1 MSFSFSSNDD
11 TFDWILADST
21 PTPNT
26 GPEQAWSGTKA
37 SVVSVIPLSTHHDI
51 LSPQFIFAEASLKS
65 PGQRARLVSPVYEA
79 GLSAGP
85 ACLQV
90 RVLMLGADVGSLSV
104 GQTPETDYSEES
116 ILRTITGNYGEKWQE
131 FLVDLTVTE
140 TSFQL
145 FLEAVIG
152 PSYLG
157 DIAVDDIQLL
167 TKEKCEKVKRL
178 RHYT

>member
-79 GLSAGP
+79 EVSKG
-85 ACLQV
+85 ACL
-90 RVLMLGADVGSLSV
+90 RLRATMFGADVGA
-104 GQTPETDYSEES
+104 
-116 ILRTITGNYGEKWQE
+116 LRGEY
-131 FLVDLTVTE
+131 F
-140 TSFQL
+140 
-145 FLEAVIG
+145 A
-152 PSYLG
+152 
-157 DIAVDDIQLL
+157 
-167 TKEKCEKVKRL
+167 
-178 RHYT
+178 

>member
-1 MSFSFSSNDD
+1 MKLCFKD
-11 TFDWILADST
+11 
-21 PTPNT
+21 
-26 GPEQAWSGTKA
+26 
-37 SVVSVIPLSTHHDI
+37 

-65 PGQRARLVSPVYEA
+65 PGQRARLVSPVYDA
-79 GLSAGP
+79 GLSDS
-85 ACLQV
+85 ACLPV
-90 RVLMLGADVGSLSV
+90 RVLMAGADVGSLIV
-104 GQTPETDYSEES
+104 GQTQETDDSEEN
-116 ILRTITGNYGEKWQE
+116 ILGTITGNYGEKWQE

-167 TKEKCEKVKRL
+167 KKEKCDKVR
-178 RHYT
+178 

>member
-1 MSFSFSSNDD
+1 MNLCIKDLSS
-11 TFDWILADST
+11 
-21 PTPNT
+21 
-26 GPEQAWSGTKA
+26 
-37 SVVSVIPLSTHHDI
+37 
-51 LSPQFIFAEASLKS
+51 QFIFAEASLKS
-65 PGQRARLVSPVYEA
+65 PGQRARLVSPVYDA
-79 GLSAGP
+79 GLSDGP
-85 ACLQV
+85 ACLKV

-104 GQTPETDYSEES
+104 GQTPETDDTEEN
-116 ILRTITGNYGEKWQE
+116 ILGTITGNYGEKWQE

-167 TKEKCEKVKRL
+167 KKEKCDKVR
-178 RHYT
+178 

>member
-1 MSFSFSSNDD
+1 
-11 TFDWILADST
+11 
-21 PTPNT
+21 
-26 GPEQAWSGTKA
+26 
-37 SVVSVIPLSTHHDI
+37 
-51 LSPQFIFAEASLKS
+51 
-65 PGQRARLVSPVYEA
+65 
-79 GLSAGP
+79 
-85 ACLQV
+85 
-90 RVLMLGADVGSLSV
+90 MLGADVGSLSV

-116 ILRTITGNYGEKWQE
+116 ILGTITGNYGEKWQE

-178 RHYT
+178 RHYDITYK